1 MQAGDVLDD
10 RYELIETIGEGAFG
24 VVWKAR
30 DARIQRHVA
39 VKVMQQGGNTA
50 KDVARFVREVA
61 TAGALNHAHIVTVHD
76 FGEHRSAG
84 RPVFYLVMELLD
96 GVQLNASLAD
106 EVPPLAR
113 ALTWAAQIADALA
126 VAHRAGVVHRDIKP
140 ANVMVL
146 SSGSVKVVDFGIA
159 RTETADDGV
168 TSTHAIIGTPA
179 YMAPERFEGKG
190 LDARSD
196 LYAFGCLLYELC
208 TGQPPFRGGVFQL
221 MHLHGTVV
229 PEPPSTV
236 RTGIPPE
243 VDRLVLDLLAKDPA
257 QRPPGADQVAGR
269 LRAATWSLENPPPAY
284 TPTVRDTSVSD
295 DAYARSR
302 REEADALFEETRAR
316 AAQAATEFELNLAKR
331 REQTE
336 REIAALRLRAEEDVR
351 TVLREAEAAKA
362 QANRDAQSKRDEAD
376 ALFEETRSMA
386 ANAAAE
392 FESML
397 GLRREQSERD
407 LAARQAKA
415 ENRLAEI
422 ESRSEQL
429 RLEAEKLAT
438 DAERRARRTVETAQR
453 QAEDIVADA
462 NAKADLI
469 RSESE
474 RELAA
479 LTLRRDSLTAQ
490 LTNVRE
496 MLATLT
502 GSAVAA
508 ASEVPPQQQR

>member
-1 MQAGDVLDD
+1 MQAGDVLDN

-30 DARIQRHVA
+30 DSRIQRHVA

-61 TAGALNHAHIVTVHD
+61 TAGALNHPHIVTVHD

-96 GVQLNASLAD
+96 GAQLNESLAGG
-106 EVPPLAR
+106 VPPLAR
-113 ALTWAAQIADALA
+113 SLAWASQIADALA

-159 RTETADDGV
+159 RTEAADDGV

-208 TGQPPFRGGVFQL
+208 TGRPPFRGGVFEL
-221 MHLHGTVV
+221 MRLHGTVD
-229 PEPPSTV
+229 PAPPSEH

-243 VDRLVLDLLAKDPA
+243 VDRLVLELLAKDPA
-257 QRPPGADQVAGR
+257 QRPSGADQVTVR
-269 LRAATWSLENPPPAY
+269 LRAAAWSLTNPAPAY
-284 TPTVRDTSVSD
+284 TPTVRDTSISD
-295 DAYARSR
+295 DAYVRSR
-302 REEADALFEETRAR
+302 
-316 AAQAATEFELNLAKR
+316 
-331 REQTE
+331 
-336 REIAALRLRAEEDVR
+336 
-351 TVLREAEAAKA
+351 
-362 QANRDAQSKRDEAD
+362 RDEAD
-376 ALFEETRSMA
+376 ALFEETRAKA
-386 ANAAAE
+386 AQAAAE
-392 FESML
+392 FETNL
-397 GLRREQSERD
+397 AKRREQSERD
-407 LAARQAKA
+407 LAARQARA
-415 ENRLAEI
+415 EKRLAEI
-422 ESRSEQL
+422 EHRAEQL
-429 RLEAEKLAT
+429 RLEAEKLRT
-438 DAERRARRTVETAQR
+438 DAERRARQTVDTAQR
-453 QAEDIVADA
+453 QSEDIVTDA
-462 NAKADLI
+462 NAKADRI

-474 RELAA
+474 REVAA
-479 LTLRRDSLTAQ
+479 LTNRRDSLNAQ

-502 GSAVAA
+502 GAAVTAA
-508 ASEVPPQQQR
+508 TELPAQQQQSR

>member
-61 TAGALNHAHIVTVHD
+61 TAGALNHPHIVTVHD

-96 GVQLNASLAD
+96 GAQLNESLARG
-106 EVPPLAR
+106 VPPLAR
-113 ALTWAAQIADALA
+113 SLAWASQIADALA
-126 VAHRAGVVHRDIKP
+126 VAHGAGVVHRDIKP

-146 SSGSVKVVDFGIA
+146 ASGSVKVVDFGIA
-159 RTETADDGV
+159 RTEAADDGV

-208 TGQPPFRGGVFQL
+208 TGRPPFRGGVFEL
-221 MHLHGTVV
+221 MRLHGTVA
-229 PEPPSTV
+229 PAPPSEL
-236 RTGIPPE
+236 RDAIPAE
-243 VDRLVLDLLAKDPA
+243 VDRLVLELLAKDPA
-257 QRPPGADQVAGR
+257 QRPSGADQVAVR
-269 LRAATWSLENPPPAY
+269 LRAAAWSLANPAPAY
-284 TPTVRDTSVSD
+284 TPTVRDTSISD
-295 DAYARSR
+295 DVY
-302 REEADALFEETRAR
+302 
-316 AAQAATEFELNLAKR
+316 
-331 REQTE
+331 
-336 REIAALRLRAEEDVR
+336 VR
-351 TVLREAEAAKA
+351 
-362 QANRDAQSKRDEAD
+362 NRRDEAD
-376 ALFEETRSMA
+376 ALFEETRAKA
-386 ANAAAE
+386 AQAAAE
-392 FESML
+392 FETNLAKRRAQAEEEVRVVLEEAKNESAQL
-397 GLRREQSERD
+397 RAKANLDAQNKRGEADDLFELTRTKAAQAALEFETNLAKRREQSERD
-407 LAARQAKA
+407 LAARQARA
-415 ENRLAEI
+415 EKRLAEI
-422 ESRSEQL
+422 EHLAEQL
-429 RLEAEKLAT
+429 RLEAEKLRT
-438 DAERRARRTVETAQR
+438 DAERRARQTVETAQR
-453 QAEDIVADA
+453 QSEDIVADA
-462 NAKADLI
+462 NAKADRV

-479 LTLRRDSLTAQ
+479 LTNRRDSLNAQ
-490 LTNVRE
+490 LNNVRE

-502 GSAVAA
+502 GAAVAA
-508 ASEVPPQQQR
+508 AELPPQQQQR